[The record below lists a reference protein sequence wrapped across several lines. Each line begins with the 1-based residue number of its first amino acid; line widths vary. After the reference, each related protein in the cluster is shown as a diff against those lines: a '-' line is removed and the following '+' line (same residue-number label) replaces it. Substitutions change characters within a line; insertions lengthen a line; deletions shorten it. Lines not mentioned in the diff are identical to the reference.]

1 MEVEGAR
8 WLEGGKWEFWVG
20 MWEVDGGRWTV
31 AGATGGSEVEHRC
44 MKVEARW
51 KVEGGCALF
60 GRWEGEDGGWEVKQK
75 WEVWDGGG
83 EFTTF
88 RILLISTCYF
98 YSNLLMY

>member
-1 MEVEGAR
+1 
-8 WLEGGKWEFWVG
+8 
-20 MWEVDGGRWTV
+20 
-31 AGATGGSEVEHRC
+31 

-83 EFTTF
+83 
-88 RILLISTCYF
+88 RIHHISYLTYFHLLFLFQFVNVLTLHLEDQRSTLFSRRHYMPLQKG
-98 YSNLLMY
+98 YSC